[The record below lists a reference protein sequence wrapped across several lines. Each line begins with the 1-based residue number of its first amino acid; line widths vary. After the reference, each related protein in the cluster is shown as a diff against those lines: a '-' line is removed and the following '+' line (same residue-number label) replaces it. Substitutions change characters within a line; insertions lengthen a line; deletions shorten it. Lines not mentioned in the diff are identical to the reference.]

1 MRNLKRV
8 LSLGMTAA
16 MITGL
21 MVVGTSAAS
30 YADVSTEDNVE
41 AISVLEEVGIMVGD
55 ENGDFN
61 PDQLV
66 TRNEMAVVMSNLMD
80 YRVATYAGTSPFT
93 DVPSWAEPYVAA
105 CWTNGITAGTSA
117 TTYGGDASVTTAQ
130 AALMLMKALGYFQ
143 YSNDFGSDWQLATV
157 SQGSKIGLFKD
168 VEAAV
173 SEAMTRNDVA
183 QMVLNTLESGMVEA
197 SSGSS
202 ITVGD
207 IVINNNVEYNYVTSS
222 EKFAEAISDETP
234 ASSTSSTKG
243 AIVELGEKLYDGDL
257 KKDDKVG
264 TQDNFGRPGVQW
276 RYKTTDI
283 GTFAKD
289 TEAVYTAKASKG
301 DLYSLLGNSM
311 VNDLKDGDFDFEV
324 YYNGDNQN
332 ANKDDVANY
341 FDRNNSAAA
350 GISGK
355 GVVTEVYVDDDNDIV
370 TLVFINTYVM
380 QADADYDEDRGDL
393 SVTALTAPAAFTVNA
408 LEDDEFDVADY
419 MEDDYII
426 YTYSEMSG
434 EVETIEPAKVVSGE
448 VTSYSQ
454 TNYVTLDGTKY
465 EYAAYIEG
473 KEDESGSYDMK
484 YVVGD
489 TASIVLD
496 PYGYVIYVDDASISV
511 GNYVYVAAIATSSG
525 LSSNVKG
532 DAYFSDGTNEEITIK
547 KLTGETKNEDAF
559 THANVNA
566 ADIQDWFSYTIDSNG
581 KYTLKQAETSV
592 ATEVETK
599 KVGDKEI
606 AQIQNGKTSIG
617 GLVVGNSDTIFLVE
631 DDDNDITVYT
641 GIANVPDITSSKAIP
656 VVYMQSKDNAE
667 KAASLVYV
675 DATNAT
681 IKDSTTDSLLFLLKL
696 EETKVDSTDGEPVEV
711 WTAIVDGKV
720 TTVETKENWHAGD
733 FYENYSI
740 DSDGYYEAGDNFTG
754 GDDKDKIPVDSLSYS
769 GGTLTIN
776 GSTYVTLSD
785 TQIVLVMRPDG
796 SSDLASNIMKDA
808 DADYEV
814 RTPSGSALANLFKGY
829 TIEGKAYIT
838 YADDKADTD
847 LATVLYIEVTGATE
861 VTD

>member
-1 MRNLKRV
+1 
-8 LSLGMTAA
+8 
-16 MITGL
+16 
-21 MVVGTSAAS
+21 
-30 YADVSTEDNVE
+30 
-41 AISVLEEVGIMVGD
+41 
-55 ENGDFN
+55 
-61 PDQLV
+61 
-66 TRNEMAVVMSNLMD
+66 
-80 YRVATYAGTSPFT
+80 
-93 DVPSWAEPYVAA
+93 
-105 CWTNGITAGTSA
+105 
-117 TTYGGDASVTTAQ
+117 
-130 AALMLMKALGYFQ
+130 
-143 YSNDFGSDWQLATV
+143 
-157 SQGSKIGLFKD
+157 
-168 VEAAV
+168 
-173 SEAMTRNDVA
+173 
-183 QMVLNTLESGMVEA
+183 
-197 SSGSS
+197 
-202 ITVGD
+202 
-207 IVINNNVEYNYVTSS
+207 
-222 EKFAEAISDETP
+222 
-234 ASSTSSTKG
+234 
-243 AIVELGEKLYDGDL
+243 
-257 KKDDKVG
+257 
-264 TQDNFGRPGVQW
+264 
-276 RYKTTDI
+276 
-283 GTFAKD
+283 
-289 TEAVYTAKASKG
+289 
-301 DLYSLLGNSM
+301 
-311 VNDLKDGDFDFEV
+311 
-324 YYNGDNQN
+324 
-332 ANKDDVANY
+332 
-341 FDRNNSAAA
+341 
-350 GISGK
+350 
-355 GVVTEVYVDDDNDIV
+355 
-370 TLVFINTYVM
+370 
-380 QADADYDEDRGDL
+380 
-393 SVTALTAPAAFTVNA
+393 
-408 LEDDEFDVADY
+408 

>member
-80 YRVATYAGTSPFT
+80 YRVATFAGTSPFT

-143 YSNDFGSDWQLATV
+143 YSSDFGNDWQLSTV
-157 SQGSKIGLFKD
+157 SQGSKIGLFNG

-207 IVINNNVEYNYVTSS
+207 IVINNNVEYNYVTSTDR
-222 EKFAEAISDETP
+222 FAYAIDDEEAG
-234 ASSTSSTKG
+234 SSTSSTKG

-257 KKDDKVG
+257 KKEDKVG

-332 ANKDDVANY
+332 ADKDDVANY

-393 SVTALTAPAAFTVNA
+393 SVTTLTGPATVNA

-473 KEDESGSYDMK
+473 KEDESGSYDMT

-511 GNYVYVAAIATSSG
+511 GNYVYVSAVAKTTG
-525 LSSNVKG
+525 LSSNVNG

-547 KLTGETKNEDAF
+547 KINNKAVGDSDFSVDPDENTGKFEAG
-559 THANVNA
+559 
-566 ADIQDWFSYTIDSNG
+566 WYSYTIDSND
-581 KYTLKQAETSV
+581 KYTLKLAETSV
-592 ATEVETK
+592 ADEVKTK
-599 KVGDKEI
+599 MVGDKEI

-641 GIANVPDITSSKAIP
+641 GIANVPDITSSRAIP
-656 VVYMQSKDNAE
+656 VVYMQSKDNDE
-667 KAASLVYV
+667 KAPL
-675 DATNAT
+675 
-681 IKDSTTDSLLFLLKL
+681 
-696 EETKVDSTDGEPVEV
+696 
-711 WTAIVDGKV
+711 
-720 TTVETKENWHAGD
+720 
-733 FYENYSI
+733 
-740 DSDGYYEAGDNFTG
+740 
-754 GDDKDKIPVDSLSYS
+754 
-769 GGTLTIN
+769 
-776 GSTYVTLSD
+776 
-785 TQIVLVMRPDG
+785 
-796 SSDLASNIMKDA
+796 
-808 DADYEV
+808 
-814 RTPSGSALANLFKGY
+814 RTPPPTACC
-829 TIEGKAYIT
+829 TC
-838 YADDKADTD
+838 
-847 LATVLYIEVTGATE
+847 
-861 VTD
+861 

>member
-80 YRVATYAGTSPFT
+80 YR
-93 DVPSWAEPYVAA
+93 AEPYVAA

-143 YSNDFGSDWQLATV
+143 YSSDFGNDWQLSTV
-157 SQGSKIGLFKD
+157 SQGSKIGLFNG

-173 SEAMTRNDVA
+173 TEAMTRNDVA
-183 QMVLNTLESGMVEA
+183 QMVLNTLESGMVESGMVEA

-222 EKFAEAISDETP
+222 EKFAVAISDETP
-234 ASSTSSTKG
+234 ASSTSGTAG

-324 YYNGDNQN
+324 YYNGDDQN
-332 ANKDDVANY
+332 AGKDDVANY

-393 SVTALTAPAAFTVNA
+393 SVTTLTGPATVNA

-434 EVETIEPAKVVSGE
+434 EVETIEPAEVVSGE

-473 KEDESGSYDMK
+473 KEDESGSYDTT

-511 GNYVYVAAIATSSG
+511 GNYVYVSAVAKTTG
-525 LSSNVKG
+525 LSSNVNG

-547 KLTGETKNEDAF
+547 KINNKAVGDSDFSVDPDENTGKFEAG
-559 THANVNA
+559 
-566 ADIQDWFSYTIDSNG
+566 WYSYTIDSND
-581 KYTLKQAETSV
+581 KYTLKLADTSV
-592 ATEVETK
+592 ATTVSE
-599 KVGDKEI
+599 
-606 AQIQNGKTSIG
+606 IQNGKTYIG
-617 GLVVGNSDTIFLVE
+617 SKIAGNSDTIFLVE

-641 GIANVPDITSSKAIP
+641 GIANVPDITSKEAIP
-656 VVYMQSKDNAE
+656 VVYMQSKDDAE

-681 IKDSTTDSLLFLLKL
+681 IKDSTTDSLLYLLKL
-696 EETKVDSTDGEPVEV
+696 EETKVDSADGEPVEV

-720 TTVETKENWHAGD
+720 TTVETKENWDAGD

-740 DSDGYYEAGDNFTG
+740 DSDGYYEAGDDFTK
-754 GDDKDKIPVDSLSYS
+754 GDDKDVISVDSLSYS

-796 SSDLASNIMKDA
+796 SSDLASDIMKDA

-829 TIEGKAYIT
+829 TIDGKAYIT

-861 VTD
+861 VAD

>member
-143 YSNDFGSDWQLATV
+143 YSSDFGNDWQLSTV
-157 SQGSKIGLFKD
+157 SQGSKIGLFNG

-173 SEAMTRNDVA
+173 TEAMTRNDVA

-207 IVINNNVEYNYVTSS
+207 IVINNNVEYNYVTSTDR
-222 EKFAEAISDETP
+222 FAYAIDGEEAG
-234 ASSTSSTKG
+234 SSTSSTKG

-311 VNDLKDGDFDFEV
+311 VNDLKKGNFDLEV
-324 YYNGDNQN
+324 YENGAPVEKPDV
-332 ANKDDVANY
+332 DDY

-393 SVTALTAPAAFTVNA
+393 SVTALTGPATVNA

-448 VTSYSQ
+448 VTSYSK

-473 KEDESGSYDMK
+473 KEDESGSYDMT

-547 KLTGETKNEDAF
+547 KLTGDTDNETAF
-559 THANVNA
+559 ANADVSA
-566 ADIQDWFSYTIDSNG
+566 DDIQDWFSYTIDSNG

-592 ATEVETK
+592 ATEVKTK
-599 KVGDKEI
+599 MVGDKEI

-656 VVYMQSKDNAE
+656 VVYMQSKDNDE

-681 IKDSTTDSLLFLLKL
+681 IKDSTTDSLLYLLKL
-696 EETKVDSTDGEPVEV
+696 EETKVDSADGEPVEV

-720 TTVETKENWHAGD
+720 TTVETKENWDAGD

-785 TQIVLVMRPDG
+785 TQIVLVMRPEG
-796 SSDLASNIMKDA
+796 SSDLTDIMKDA

-829 TIEGKAYIT
+829 TIDGKAYIT
-838 YADDKADTD
+838 YADDKTDTD

>member
-1 MRNLKRV
+1 
-8 LSLGMTAA
+8 
-16 MITGL
+16 
-21 MVVGTSAAS
+21 
-30 YADVSTEDNVE
+30 
-41 AISVLEEVGIMVGD
+41 
-55 ENGDFN
+55 
-61 PDQLV
+61 
-66 TRNEMAVVMSNLMD
+66 
-80 YRVATYAGTSPFT
+80 
-93 DVPSWAEPYVAA
+93 
-105 CWTNGITAGTSA
+105 
-117 TTYGGDASVTTAQ
+117 
-130 AALMLMKALGYFQ
+130 
-143 YSNDFGSDWQLATV
+143 
-157 SQGSKIGLFKD
+157 
-168 VEAAV
+168 
-173 SEAMTRNDVA
+173 
-183 QMVLNTLESGMVEA
+183 MVEA

-207 IVINNNVEYNYVTSS
+207 IVINNNVEYNYVTSTDR
-222 EKFAEAISDETP
+222 FAYAIDDEEAG
-234 ASSTSSTKG
+234 SSTSSTKG

-257 KKDDKVG
+257 KKEDKVG

-324 YYNGDNQN
+324 YYNGKDQK
-332 ANKDDVANY
+332 ADKDDVANY

-393 SVTALTAPAAFTVNA
+393 SVTALTGPATVNA

-448 VTSYSQ
+448 VTSYSK

-465 EYAAYIEG
+465 EYAAGIEG
-473 KEDESGSYDMK
+473 KEDESGSYDMT

-511 GNYVYVAAIATSSG
+511 GNYVYVSAVAKTTG
-525 LSSNVKG
+525 LSSNVNG

-547 KLTGETKNEDAF
+547 KINNKAVGDSDFSVDPDENTGKFE
-559 THANVNA
+559 A
-566 ADIQDWFSYTIDSNG
+566 AWYSYTIDSND
-581 KYTLKQAETSV
+581 KYTLKRADTSV
-592 ATEVETK
+592 ATTVSE
-599 KVGDKEI
+599 
-606 AQIQNGKTSIG
+606 IQNGKTYIG
-617 GLVVGNSDTIFLVE
+617 SKIAGNSDTIFLVE

-641 GIANVPDITSSKAIP
+641 GIANVPDITSKETIP
-656 VVYMQSKDNAE
+656 VVYMQSKDDAE

-681 IKDSTTDSLLFLLKL
+681 IKDSTTDSLLYLLKL
-696 EETKVDSTDGEPVEV
+696 EETKVDSADGEPVEV

-720 TTVETKENWHAGD
+720 TTVETKENWTVGD

-776 GSTYVTLSD
+776 GSIYVTLSD

-796 SSDLASNIMKDA
+796 SSDLASDIMKDA

-829 TIEGKAYIT
+829 TIDGKAYIT

-861 VTD
+861 VAD

>member
-21 MVVGTSAAS
+21 MVVGTSAAGYS
-30 YADVSTEDNVE
+30 DVSTEDNVE
-41 AISVLEEVGIMVGD
+41 AIEVLQSVGVMVGD

-66 TRNEMAVVMSNLMD
+66 TRNEMAVVMSNLME
-80 YRVATYAGTSPFT
+80 YNVATYAGTSPFT

-143 YSNDFGSDWQLATV
+143 YSSDFGNDWQLSTV
-157 SQGSKIGLFKD
+157 SQGSKIGLFKN

-173 SEAMTRNDVA
+173 TEAMTRNDVA

-332 ANKDDVANY
+332 ADKDDVANY

-473 KEDESGSYDMK
+473 KEDESGSYDMT

-547 KLTGETKNEDAF
+547 KLTGDTDNETAF
-559 THANVNA
+559 ANADVRA
-566 ADIQDWFSYTIDSNG
+566 DDIQDWFSYTIDSNG

-592 ATEVETK
+592 ATTVSE
-599 KVGDKEI
+599 
-606 AQIQNGKTSIG
+606 IQNGKTYIG
-617 GLVVGNSDTIFLVE
+617 SKIAGNSDTIFLVE

-641 GIANVPDITSSKAIP
+641 GIANVPDIKPATGYSSVP
-656 VVYMQSKDNAE
+656 VVYMQSKDNDE

-681 IKDSTTDSLLFLLKL
+681 IKDSTTDSLLYLLKL
-696 EETKVDSTDGEPVEV
+696 EETKVDSADGEPVEV

-720 TTVETKENWHAGD
+720 TTVETKENWDAGD

-740 DSDGYYEAGDNFTG
+740 DSDGYYEAGDDFTK
-754 GDDKDKIPVDSLSYS
+754 GDDKDVISVDSLSYS

-796 SSDLASNIMKDA
+796 SSDLASDIMKDA

-829 TIEGKAYIT
+829 TIDGKAYIT
-838 YADDKADTD
+838 YADDMKDTD